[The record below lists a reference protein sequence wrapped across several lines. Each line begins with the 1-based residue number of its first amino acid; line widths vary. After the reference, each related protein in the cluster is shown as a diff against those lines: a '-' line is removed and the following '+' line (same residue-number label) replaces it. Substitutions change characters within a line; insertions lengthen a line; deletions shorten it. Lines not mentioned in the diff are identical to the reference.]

1 VITLLHL
8 QVGKGGEAPASR
20 GYGMAEQLQT
30 ESVSVFFPAYNDA
43 GSIAT
48 LVKNALKVLNTLTD
62 DYEVIV
68 INDGSTDDTP
78 KILDDLAANE
88 SKLKIIHHE
97 HNRGYGAALRSGFK
111 ASSKDLIFYTDGDGQ
126 YDVKELKSLH
136 ALMTKEI
143 DVVNGFKIKRSD
155 KSHRKILGG
164 IYNRLSRFLFRLP
177 IRDVDC
183 DFRLI
188 RQSAIQKI
196 ELESDSGVICV
207 ELITKL
213 KRANCLFIETPVN
226 HYPRAFGSSQFF
238 TLSRVARTGFDLIKL
253 WLKLIIFRYRN
264 SK

>member
-1 VITLLHL
+1 M
-8 QVGKGGEAPASR
+8 S
-20 GYGMAEQLQT
+20 EQNKT
-30 ESVSVFFPAYNDA
+30 ESISVFFPAYNDA

-48 LVKNALKVLNTLTD
+48 LVKNALEVLRDLTD

-68 INDGSTDDTP
+68 INDGSTDETQ
-78 KILDDLAANE
+78 KILDNLAANE
-88 SKLKIIHHE
+88 SKVKIFHHE
-97 HNRGYGAALRSGFK
+97 TNQGYGAALRSGFK
-111 ASSKDLIFYTDGDGQ
+111 AASKDLIFYTDGDGQ

-164 IYNRLSRFLFRLP
+164 MYNRLSRFLFRLP
-177 IRDVDC
+177 VNDVDC

-188 RQSAIQKI
+188 RRSAIERI
-196 ELESDSGVICV
+196 ELESSSGVICV

-213 KRANCLFIETPVN
+213 KREGCSFIETPVH
-226 HYPRAFGSSQFF
+226 HYPRVFGSSQFF

-253 WLKLIIFRYRN
+253 WLKLTIKIN
-264 SK
+264 VNV